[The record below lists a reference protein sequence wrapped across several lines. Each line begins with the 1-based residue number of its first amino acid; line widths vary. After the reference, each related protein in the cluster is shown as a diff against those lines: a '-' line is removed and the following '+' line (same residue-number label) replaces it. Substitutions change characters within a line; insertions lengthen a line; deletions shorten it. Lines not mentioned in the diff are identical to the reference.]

1 MITKRQVKLQAK
13 MQAIRKYSPTGLRR
27 RGLRIVKNRNLKL
40 IFFQRIVKYSNCLLR
55 ISPISARFSRIFRLI
70 LRWQLRSGSLPKK
83 QMTREWS
90 SMVIFLSQRI
100 VSSSLSTPS
109 QTECWRS
116 GNATTLTAYLAM
128 MRIRDFSR
136 RLSTSQI
143 MSGSTLESDPLC
155 AMSPGA
161 CRPLPSGPTITNTW
175 RCIQGH
181 PDSRASIPGAPNY
194 STPASMWM

>member
-1 MITKRQVKLQAK
+1 M
-13 MQAIRKYSPTGLRR
+13 M
-27 RGLRIVKNRNLKL
+27 VKNRKLYL
-40 IFFQRIVKYSNCLLR
+40 IFYQRIVKSSICLLR
-55 ISPISARFSRIFRLI
+55 MSPISARFSRIYPRM
-70 LRWQLRSGSLPKK
+70 LRWQLRSGSLTKRH
-83 QMTREWS
+83 MTREWS
-90 SMVIFLSQRI
+90 SMVVFLSQCI
-100 VSSSLSTPS
+100 VYSSSSTPS
-109 QTECWRS
+109 QTENWRS

-136 RLSTSQI
+136 RLTTSQI